1 MAQDPFEKKYL
12 DALDQA
18 AQDVRKFK
26 DLYETMEASEA
37 WDAEDQAQVE
47 RALRQADLHY
57 KEVQTEMEARMER
70 YRKEVQ
76 GREQMLQARLDLL
89 ANQDELLGRN
99 PELANWLAKKQVEM
113 RRQMEAARSEIF
125 GD

>member
-12 DALDQA
+12 DALEQA
-18 AQDVRKFK
+18 ATDVQKFK
-26 DLYETMEASEA
+26 ALYDTMASGDA

-57 KEVQTEMEARMER
+57 KEVQAEMEARMER
-70 YRKEVQ
+70 YKKEVQ
-76 GREQMLQARLDLL
+76 GREQTLQARLELL
-89 ANQDELLGRN
+89 ARQDELLGRN
-99 PELANWLAKKQVEM
+99 PELANWLAKKQVDM